1 MQVLVPGSSFTQLLL
16 YRYRHCA
23 CVLTKVSLKVL
34 LCPTN
39 LSFLAYWQMTSK
51 NKISI
56 PTFFS
61 LVATVS
67 LYCNNFTKKINQNRA
82 QPVLWIQIPVFD
94 PDQKILNHKNSL
106 FEFISTFSFS
116 ENCILFQSCPIVS
129 IPNKKDAETSISD
142 LYSIE
147 SGSSQNSQSR
157 SGQKTLNPD
166 PEDLGSGS

>member
-16 YRYRHCA
+16 YRYRYCA
-23 CVLTKVSLKVL
+23 CVLTKVPLKVL

-67 LYCNNFTKKINQNRA
+67 LYCNKFTKKINQNRGR
-82 QPVLWIQIPVFD
+82 VW
-94 PDQKILNHKNSL
+94 
-106 FEFISTFSFS
+106 
-116 ENCILFQSCPIVS
+116 PI
-129 IPNKKDAETSISD
+129 
-142 LYSIE
+142 
-147 SGSSQNSQSR
+147 
-157 SGQKTLNPD
+157 
-166 PEDLGSGS
+166 